1 MEETIRIDTELPG
14 SLRLPRLAS
23 PSVAPGETKEP
34 LETIQEGSTQRREH
48 QKSPAAG
55 SGPACCSYEGNN
67 PSLFPSC
74 FEFFGSEPCWAGSN
88 SWNRSAGQTALS
100 AFFQESSLPYSHP
113 HHQMM
118 CTPANTPATP
128 PNFPDTLIMFS
139 RLKASETFGSSPAAA
154 LAGSPPPPPL
164 PQPGGFHS
172 AWPACSPPGQPGAWM
187 PATLAQPTG
196 WPSGVSQQASSEPKA
211 STALEAER

>member
-1 MEETIRIDTELPG
+1 MSSSGNVSDELK
-14 SLRLPRLAS
+14 RQ
-23 PSVAPGETKEP
+23 VM
-34 LETIQEGSTQRREH
+34 INQFVV
-48 QKSPAAG
+48 AAG
-55 SGPACCSYEGNN
+55 CAADQAQQLLQAAHWQYE
-67 PSLFPSC
+67 
-74 FEFFGSEPCWAGSN
+74 
-88 SWNRSAGQTALS
+88 TALS